1 VDGKGLY
8 REGKVGGSG
17 FRPKKR
23 IKEEVKTY
31 KNRWE
36 VDGKG
41 LYREGKVGG
50 MTFGQRIG

>member
-1 VDGKGLY
+1 MDGKGLY